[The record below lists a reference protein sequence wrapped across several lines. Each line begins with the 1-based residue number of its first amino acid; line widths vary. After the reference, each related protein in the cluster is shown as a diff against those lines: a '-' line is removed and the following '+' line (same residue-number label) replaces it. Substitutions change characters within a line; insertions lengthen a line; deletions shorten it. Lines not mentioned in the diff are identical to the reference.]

1 MGRKKDIIDLGEWT
15 VPTSWDEV
23 TLKMYQD
30 IERMY
35 EDKDKPFDVR
45 ECLHIFCGR
54 SVDEINELPVEFAE
68 SIMSRLSFLQE
79 KPDDGVSSNSVV
91 ISGETYIVK
100 FMEKLKVGEYVAVDT
115 IIKGDKHNY
124 AAILAILCRK
134 DDEAYDSR
142 FEAEVLEGRIRM
154 FEEQPITVIMPL
166 ISFFLD
172 CYMVSVVP
180 SLLSSRIRE
189 EIDHTLRHIET
200 SVTSGE
206 VSRRSMKSAMKRL
219 RKLERSLNSI

>member
-1 MGRKKDIIDLGEWT
+1 MGKKKDIIDLGEWT
-15 VPTSWDEV
+15 VPTSWSQV
-23 TLKMYQD
+23 TLKMYSD
-30 IERMY
+30 IERYY
-35 EDKDKPFDVR
+35 EDKGKEFDVR
-45 ECLHIFCGR
+45 DYLHIFCGR

-142 FEAEVLEGRIRM
+142 FEAEVLEDRIRM

-189 EIDHTLRHIET
+189 EIDHTLKHIET